1 MQFQNIGLF
10 NGKDWFYWTMH
21 YIYML
26 HVLWFVLFVW
36 LFVVFRPTKEC
47 FTHIET
53 SSLPVKDCNLTYTR
67 NSWPLSGEGSL
78 ACNIYC
84 DTGHLFIMVIPAVTT
99 CFNDI
104 DMSLL
109 GFEHPTFCMWG
120 DHSNRLCF
128 LHW

>member
-1 MQFQNIGLF
+1 MEKIVNVALILLD
-10 NGKDWFYWTMH
+10 NAL
-21 YIYML
+21 YI
-26 HVLWFVLFVW
+26 HVTCIMICFVCLIVCG
-36 LFVVFRPTKEC
+36 FRPTKEC

-84 DTGHLFIMVIPAVTT
+84 DTGHPFIMVIPAVTT

-104 DMSLL
+104 DMSRL
-109 GFEHPTFCMWG
+109 GFEHPTFCM
-120 DHSNRLCF
+120 
-128 LHW
+128 